1 MATATKAPAK
11 TAANPKAEV
20 RKDSSV
26 RIIGL
31 MKGVKVKE
39 SENPDAKFQV
49 TGFLTSQDK
58 VLIGNGDKAQT
69 IEVDLKPFDNFIA
82 SEDLARELIGYY
94 EANQWTKIAM
104 EGFWVKDA
112 PVELR
117 NGYHVCGRKALRVQ
131 RCEVLSSAPTKT
143 TK

>member
-20 RKDSSV
+20 RQDDSV

-31 MKGVKVKE
+31 MKRVEVKE

-69 IEVDLKPFDNFIA
+69 IDVDLKPFDNFIA
-82 SEDLARELIGYY
+82 SEDLARELIGYH
-94 EANQWTKIAM
+94 EANRWTKIAM
-104 EGFWVKDA
+104 EGFWVIGA

-131 RCEVLSSAPTKT
+131 SYKVLNSAPKET